1 MTGGPYC
8 YVLVCIKFQN
18 WCITMSQGS
27 EKAQVE
33 FPSVLMGLGVQNRIN
48 SDVQRDVIFL
58 IPQSCEVMFVPPI
71 LSGYPSGLPLA
82 HTASLWNQLGA
93 SLVAQMVNNL
103 PAMWET
109 QVPSLGQEDPLE
121 KGITTHSSVLA
132 WRIPWTEEPEGLQSM
147 GCKKSDTTVWLCFQ
161 VYIPIKP
168 QSWRP
173 SLQLRIAAHWHH
185 WLFPLCPCSAVPRI
199 QQVWLVGDPQYSSG
213 PSVQVQGFPWTG
225 TRLSHQQEMHL
236 WNNSTKS

>member
-8 YVLVCIKFQN
+8 HVLVCIKFQN
-18 WCITMSQGS
+18 WCTTMSQGS
-27 EKAQVE
+27 QKAQVE

-71 LSGYPSGLPLA
+71 LSWYPSGLLLA

-109 QVPSLGQEDPLE
+109 QAPSLVR
-121 KGITTHSSVLA
+121 K
-132 WRIPWTEEPEGLQSM
+132 IPWRREWQLTPVSLPGEFHGQRSLKGYSPWVV
-147 GCKKSDTTVWLCFQ
+147 KSQT
-161 VYIPIKP
+161 
-168 QSWRP
+168 
-173 SLQLRIAAHWHH
+173 QLSDFASRFT
-185 WLFPLCPCSAVPRI
+185 FP
-199 QQVWLVGDPQYSSG
+199 
-213 PSVQVQGFPWTG
+213 
-225 TRLSHQQEMHL
+225 
-236 WNNSTKS
+236 